1 MRLLRN
7 FSQALRG
14 LTTNRG
20 NTVLMMLG
28 MIVGIASLTVIM
40 AIGEGAR
47 VKVMNRITAVGFGPD
62 SFSVYAGAGRL
73 FFRRSAAP
81 ASMTV
86 EDADDIRAIPTVR
99 LAIPRQRKRMKLIYK
114 KNFTN
119 TRMYGM
125 TPEWPYAWRWPLSDG
140 KYFNDDDM
148 KRKRKVML
156 LGSTPAKK
164 LFGSADPIGK
174 IVRLNQVFFM
184 VLGVLK
190 EKGMTESGY
199 DPDDR
204 VVIPLT
210 TSTSRV
216 LHQTHLHS
224 IRIMTTSPETVEQT
238 MEEVKHV
245 LRRNH
250 NLSPLAED
258 DFRFVTPAGI
268 LRWVTQSDQ
277 AMNRMLALISTISL
291 LVGGIVIM
299 NIMLVSIRERI
310 HEIGIR
316 RCFGASRTDITL
328 QFLFESI
335 LVSLWGGVLGI
346 VFGFTVS
353 MGLKH
358 FDVLPATLTWEPFV
372 PAFLL
377 CAAVGLIFG
386 IQPARRAAFLGPEE
400 TLR

>member
-1 MRLLRN
+1 MRVLRN
-7 FSQALRG
+7 FIQALRG
-14 LTTNRG
+14 LMTNRG

-73 FFRRSAAP
+73 FFRRSATP
-81 ASMTV
+81 TSMTV
-86 EDADDIRAIPTVR
+86 QDADDIRAIPTVR
-99 LAIPRQRKRMKLIYK
+99 LSIPRQRKRMKLIYK

-140 KYFNDDDM
+140 RYFTDDDM
-148 KRKRKVML
+148 QRKRKVMI
-156 LGSTPAKK
+156 LGSTPARK
-164 LFGSADPIGK
+164 LFGSEDPIGK
-174 IVRLNQVFFM
+174 IARLDQIFFT
-184 VLGVLK
+184 VIGVLR

-210 TSTSRV
+210 TATSRV

-224 IRIMTTSPETVEQT
+224 IRIMTTSPEVVDAT
-238 MEEVKHV
+238 MEEVKQI

-268 LRWVTQSDQ
+268 LRWVTESEQ
-277 AMNRMLALISTISL
+277 AMNRMLTLISTVSL

-328 QFLFESI
+328 QFLFEST

-346 VFGFTVS
+346 IFGFAVS

-358 FDVLPATLTWEPFV
+358 FDVLPAMLTWEPFV

-377 CAAVGLIFG
+377 CTAIGLIFG
-386 IQPARRAAFLGPEE
+386 IQPARKAAFLVPEE